1 MNRIRQLFGP
11 PIAALWRGIR
21 SLLSP
26 LLRFFDIFLNWWG
39 NLFGKVTTG
48 ERITE
53 SRTGTQGVPLLSA
66 ITLAVIWYLL
76 PTANKLQIDA
86 QRFVLFG
93 FLLWIGAGIFWLS
106 RCRSDRRGVVARFA
120 QTVSRNT
127 GLRWLDLIGFAM
139 SMMVIW
145 LARSNKE
152 LLPLAVACLLA
163 AIALLGQPQMPRSRT
178 TGMLLVIPAP
188 LAPVRRRKGE
198 PPAPPAGEALV
209 LKWSLA
215 IRGATQRH
223 EATIHIDQAAVQAQR
238 ERNPGSANNVEEMLN
253 WVLEGATTEVED
265 LARQIST
272 QCFERGYS
280 LLATLSTF
288 IAAVQSFPYRLDI
301 ESKQIADYWRY
312 PNETLADG
320 EGDCEDSS
328 ILLGAL
334 LRRSGYI
341 CALIAMPGHIAV
353 GVQAPTDI
361 EGDFLLHEGTRYYY
375 CETTAEGWQIGA
387 APPDVAK
394 TEMTVI
400 PIPAWTTETQS

>member
-11 PIAALWRGIR
+11 PIAALTRALR

-26 LLRFFDIFLNWWG
+26 LIKLFDTFLNWWE

-53 SRTGTQGVPLLSA
+53 SRTGTKGVPLLSA
-66 ITLAVIWYLL
+66 LTLAVLWYLL
-76 PTANKLQIDA
+76 PTANKLGIDP

-93 FLLWIGAGIFWLS
+93 FLLWMGAGTFWLS
-106 RCRSDRRGVVARFA
+106 RCRSDRRGTVARFA
-120 QTVSRNT
+120 QTVARNT
-127 GLRWLDLIGFAM
+127 GVRWLDLIGFAM
-139 SMMVIW
+139 SIMVLW
-145 LARSNKE
+145 LARHNRE
-152 LLPLAVACLLA
+152 LLPLAVASFLA
-163 AIALLGQPQMPRSRT
+163 TIALLGQPQMPRSRT

-188 LAPVRRRKGE
+188 IAPVRRRKGE
-198 PPAPPAGEALV
+198 TPAAPTGEARV

-215 IRGATQRH
+215 IRGVTQRH
-223 EATIHIDQAAVQAQR
+223 EATIHIDQASVQAQR
-238 ERNPGSANNVEEMLN
+238 ERNPGSTNNIEEMMN
-253 WVLEGATTEVED
+253 WVLEGATTEVEE

-288 IAAVQSFPYRLDI
+288 IAAVQSLPYRLDI
-301 ESKQIADYWRY
+301 DSKQIAEYWRF

-334 LRRSGYI
+334 LRRAGYV

-361 EGDFLLHEGTRYYY
+361 EGDFLPHEGIRYYY

-387 APPDVAK
+387 APTDVAK
-394 TEMTVI
+394 TGMTVI
-400 PIPAWTTETQS
+400 PIPAWTTEKTS

>member
-1 MNRIRQLFGP
+1 MSRIRQLLGP
-11 PIAALWRGIR
+11 PFAALWRGLR
-21 SLLSP
+21 SLLRP
-26 LLRFFDIFLNWWG
+26 LIKAFDVFLEWWG
-39 NLFGKVTTG
+39 NLFGEVTTG
-48 ERITE
+48 ERIAE
-53 SRTGTQGVPLLSA
+53 SRTGAQGAPLLSA
-66 ITLAVIWYLL
+66 ITLAVLWYLL
-76 PTANKLQIDA
+76 PTANQLRIDA

-106 RCRSDRRGVVARFA
+106 RCRSDRRGTVARFA

-127 GLRWLDLIGFAM
+127 GVRWLDLIGFAM

-145 LARSNKE
+145 LARHNNE

-178 TGMLLVIPAP
+178 TGMILVIPAP
-188 LAPVRRRKGE
+188 IAPVRRRKGE
-198 PPAPPAGEALV
+198 TTAPPTGEALV

-215 IRGATQRH
+215 VRGAIQRH
-223 EATIHIDQAAVQAQR
+223 EATIHINQTAVQAQR
-238 ERNPGSANNVEEMLN
+238 ERNPGSANNIKEMLN

-361 EGDFLLHEGTRYYY
+361 EGDFLLHEGIRYYY

-394 TEMTVI
+394 TEMSVI